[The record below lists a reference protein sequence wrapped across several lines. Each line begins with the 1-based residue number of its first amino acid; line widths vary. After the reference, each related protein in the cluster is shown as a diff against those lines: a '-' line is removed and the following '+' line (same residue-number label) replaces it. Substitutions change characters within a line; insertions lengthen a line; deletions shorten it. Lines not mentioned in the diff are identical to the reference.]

1 MKKKLLALTL
11 VFGLALSLAA
21 CSGGTQPGT
30 ADTPAP
36 ATDSPVPATGSPVAE
51 SDLAYLQDKG
61 SLIIGYTVYEPMN

>member
-36 ATDSPVPATGSPVAE
+36 ATDSPVPATGSRPRRATWPT
-51 SDLAYLQDKG
+51 SRTRAASSSAIRCT
-61 SLIIGYTVYEPMN
+61 SL

>member
-36 ATDSPVPATGSPVAE
+36 ATDSPVPATAARPRRATWPTSRTRAASSSAIRCTSP
-51 SDLAYLQDKG
+51 
-61 SLIIGYTVYEPMN
+61 